1 MYPETQR
8 VEVSC
13 CLNMTELVEDNLEA
27 VDALLHELFLQKA
40 LMGYEDRALDITCQS
55 HRTS

>member
-8 VEVSC
+8 EEVSC

-27 VDALLHELFLQKA
+27 VDALLH
-40 LMGYEDRALDITCQS
+40 
-55 HRTS
+55 

>member
-27 VDALLHELFLQKA
+27 VDAALLH
-40 LMGYEDRALDITCQS
+40 
-55 HRTS
+55 